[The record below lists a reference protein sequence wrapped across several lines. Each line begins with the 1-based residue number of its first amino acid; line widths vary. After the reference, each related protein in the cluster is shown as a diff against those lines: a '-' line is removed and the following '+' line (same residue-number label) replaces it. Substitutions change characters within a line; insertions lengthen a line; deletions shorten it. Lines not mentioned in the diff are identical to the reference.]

1 MKKLYFV
8 ADLGI
13 AVAEGQALPEWYL
26 IFQDGWGEVEGDGKF
41 LVDAKA
47 WGLVQAAIERRG
59 NEIVFDYEHQTLK
72 GVKAPAAG
80 WCKGWRYTPGVG
92 IEAKISWTGEAAGYL
107 AKQEYRFFSPVFYV
121 RADDK
126 RLAGV
131 HSVAL
136 TNTPKT
142 NNLKPLLAK
151 LGEQHEQQEETK
163 MLKNLLAKLAL
174 GENATEEQALAA
186 IDALA
191 GKKTEI
197 IPAEVV
203 AALDLKEGDGVSVV
217 VASINA
223 LKQAPKAM
231 VSKADFDALQAKIAK
246 RDADDAVAAAM
257 TAGKITPD
265 QKEWATDYATRDLP
279 GFNTF
284 VAKAPVVIPTGK
296 LPDGDHGKG
305 AQPESQLTLQVAK
318 ALGLDEEDL
327 KKYGGK
333 QGA

>member
-1 MKKLYFV
+1 MRKLYFV

-13 AVAEGQALPEWYL
+13 AAGKQDLPEWYL

-41 LVDAKA
+41 LVDAKS
-47 WGLVQAAIERRG
+47 WDLVRTGLERRG
-59 NEIVFDYEHQTLK
+59 NEVVFDYEHQTLK

-92 IEAKISWTGEAAGYL
+92 IEARIDWTEEAAAFL
-107 AKQEYRFFSPVFYV
+107 TKQEYRFFSPVFYV
-121 RADDK
+121 RAADK

-151 LGEQHEQQEETK
+151 LGEQHEQQEDEI
-163 MLKNLLAKLAL
+163 MLKKLLAKLAL
-174 GENATEEQALAA
+174 GEDATEEQALAA

-191 GKKTEI
+191 GKKTEV

-203 AALDLKEGDGVSVV
+203 AALDLKDGDGLSVV

-223 LKQAPKAM
+223 LKQAPKGM

-246 RDADDAVAAAM
+246 QEADGAVAAAM

-265 QKEWATDYATRDLP
+265 QKDWATEYATRDLP
-279 GFNTF
+279 GFQLF
-284 VAKAPVVIPTGK
+284 VTKAPVVIPTGK
-296 LPDGDHGKG
+296 LPGGGPDKG
-305 AQPESQLTLQVAK
+305 EQSPDQVTLQVAK
-318 ALGLDEEDL
+318 LMGVDAEDI
-327 KKYGGK
+327 KTYGGA
-333 QGA
+333 QQ

>member
-1 MKKLYFV
+1 MRKLYFV

-13 AVAEGQALPEWYL
+13 AAGKQELPEWYVM
-26 IFQDGWGEVEGDGKF
+26 FQDGWNEVEGDGKY

-47 WGLVQAAIERRG
+47 WDLVRTGIERRG

-72 GVKAPAAG
+72 GGKAPAAG
-80 WCKGWRYTPGVG
+80 WCKKWRYTQGVG
-92 IEAKISWTGEAAGYL
+92 IEAKVDWTEEAAAYL
-107 AKQEYRFFSPVFYV
+107 AKDEYRFFSPVFYV
-121 RADDK
+121 RDGDK

-151 LGEQHEQQEETK
+151 LGEQHEQQEDEI
-163 MLKNLLAKLAL
+163 MLKKLLAKLAL
-174 GENATEEQALAA
+174 GEDATEEQALAA
-186 IDALA
+186 IDALT
-191 GKKTEI
+191 GKKTEVM
-197 IPAEVV
+197 PAEVV
-203 AALDLKEGDGVSVV
+203 AALDLKETDGVSVV

-265 QKEWATDYATRDLP
+265 QKEWASDYAARDLA
-279 GFNTF
+279 GFQTF
-284 VAKAPVVIPTGK
+284 VAKAPVVIPVDK
-296 LPDGDHGKG
+296 LPGGGPDKGDQ
-305 AQPESQLTLQVAK
+305 APDQVTLQVAK
-318 ALGLDEEDL
+318 MMGVTAEDI
-327 KKYGGK
+327 KTYGGM
-333 QGA
+333 Q

>member
-13 AVAEGQALPEWYL
+13 AADTQTLPEWYL
-26 IFQDGWGEVEGDGKF
+26 VFQDGWGEVEGDGKY

-47 WGLVQAAIERRG
+47 WDLVRTWIERRG

-80 WCKGWRYTPGVG
+80 WCKDWRYTPGVG
-92 IEAKISWTGEAAGYL
+92 IEAKIAWTEEAAAYL
-107 AKQEYRFFSPVFYV
+107 AKHEYRFFSPVFYV
-121 RADDK
+121 RGGDK

-151 LGEQHEQQEETK
+151 LGEQHEQEDK
-163 MLKNLLAKLAL
+163 IMLKKLLAKLGL
-174 GENATEEQALAA
+174 GEDATEEQALDA
-186 IDALA
+186 IDALN
-191 GKKTEI
+191 GKEKEVM
-197 IPAEVV
+197 PAEVV
-203 AALDLKEGDGVSVV
+203 AALDLKETDGVSVV

-223 LKQAPKAM
+223 LKQAPKVM
-231 VSKADFDALQAKIAK
+231 VSKADFDALEAKIAK

-265 QKEWATDYATRDLP
+265 QKDWATDYAARDLA
-279 GFNTF
+279 GFQIF

-296 LPDGDHGKG
+296 LPAGGQGQQDQARD
-305 AQPESQLTLQVAK
+305 QLTLQVAK
-318 ALGLDEEDL
+318 MLGVDDEDM
-327 KKYGGK
+327 KKYGSR
-333 QGA
+333 QQ